1 VIIGDTRQSGSK
13 SDDSMDKTDLFVAG
27 KVGCF
32 EATVNSSASEE
43 SRQNMY

>member
-1 VIIGDTRQSGSK
+1 MIIGDTRQSGSK
-13 SDDSMDKTDLFVAG
+13 SDGAMDKMDVFVAG

-32 EATVNSSASEE
+32 EATVNSSASDE